1 MQVSDKAGPHFAHV
15 GLLSVVPGQASSF
28 FSLLF
33 KIFILAVS
41 FISLFFFFKVLCVSL
56 PSFLNLP
63 DFT

>member
-41 FISLFFFFKVLCVSL
+41 FISLFFFF
-56 PSFLNLP
+56 
-63 DFT
+63 